1 MPVCAVDTSHKH
13 AAHLPGWHAV
23 CSQHCGRITHTS
35 IEQRHRIMSTATAMD
50 LDTRID
56 LSEATRESM
65 VALLNQQ
72 LADTIDLDSQIKQA
86 HWNVKGM
93 HFIPLHRLFDELAGD
108 FSRYADMIAERATAL
123 GGRAEGTAR
132 IAAANSRLEELPIEL
147 THGKDFL
154 TALVARFAEYAAST
168 RSAIGRSAD
177 RNDAATS
184 DLFTEISREV
194 DKSLWFIESHLQ
206 A

>member
-1 MPVCAVDTSHKH
+1 
-13 AAHLPGWHAV
+13 
-23 CSQHCGRITHTS
+23 
-35 IEQRHRIMSTATAMD
+35 MD
-50 LDTRID
+50 LHTRID
-56 LSEATRESM
+56 ISEATRKSM

-72 LADTIDLDSQIKQA
+72 LADTIDLDTQIKQE

-93 HFIPLHRLFDELAGD
+93 HFIPLHRLFNELAED

-147 THGKDFL
+147 TDGKDFL
-154 TALVARFAEYAAST
+154 TAMADRFAEYAAST
-168 RSAIGRSAD
+168 RSAIGSSAD
-177 RNDAATS
+177 WNDATTS